1 MAILLV
7 SIDTDSL
14 LEGWCVAVL
23 VGLREDLC
31 QPAWR
36 IFLVV
41 DDHDTVVDAPAL
53 AHVAVALHGPQGS
66 LVVLALQDLSQ
77 AFLRDHHITLP
88 CMCSRPWLVCILR
101 RSSSPRLSL
110 V

>member
-14 LEGWCVAVL
+14 LEGWRVAVL
-23 VGLREDLC
+23 VRLREDLC

-36 IFLVV
+36 IVLVV

-53 AHVAVALHGPQGS
+53 AHVAVAVHGPQRG
-66 LVVLALQDLSQ
+66 LVVLALQDLPQ
-77 AFLRDHHITLP
+77 AFLGDHHIVFP
-88 CMCSRPWLVCILR
+88 CMCSRPELVCILR
-101 RSSSPRLSL
+101 SSSSPRLS
-110 V
+110 